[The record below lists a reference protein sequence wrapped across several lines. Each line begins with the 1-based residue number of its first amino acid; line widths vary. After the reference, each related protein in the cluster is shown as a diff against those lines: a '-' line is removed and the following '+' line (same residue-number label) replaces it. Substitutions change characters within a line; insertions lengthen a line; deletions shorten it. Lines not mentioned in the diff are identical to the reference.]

1 MGEEPRGSGEPLYT
15 IWEEYADSQT
25 AWMRDFVPAME
36 KMLAN
41 GYPGGLTP
49 AADHTT
55 GVECPFPVRG
65 VWGIYWACYQTEAAG
80 GGPALV
86 LRSDWISDRF
96 QAGGKVV
103 QAGEQREEMWSFTGE
118 DNQLWVWSESGEQLL
133 TKPPADP

>member
-1 MGEEPRGSGEPLYT
+1 MLYKVWSTGPDGRSHGQPRCEKQRLEEPRGSGEPLYT

-55 GVECPFPVRG
+55 GVGWTDIMLCIKALPGGVSLPGPRCLGYLLGLLPDRG
-65 VWGIYWACYQTEAAG
+65 WRWWICAG
-80 GGPALV
+80 PP
-86 LRSDWISDRF
+86 LRLD
-96 QAGGKVV
+96 Q
-103 QAGEQREEMWSFTGE
+103 
-118 DNQLWVWSESGEQLL
+118 
-133 TKPPADP
+133 